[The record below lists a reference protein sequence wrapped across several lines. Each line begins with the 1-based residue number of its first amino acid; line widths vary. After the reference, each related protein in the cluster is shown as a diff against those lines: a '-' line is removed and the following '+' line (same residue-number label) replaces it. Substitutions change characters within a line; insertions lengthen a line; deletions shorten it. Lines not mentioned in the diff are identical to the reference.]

1 MQMSDTT
8 LTTAPMR
15 ELAAVVFSMKKTIL
29 AALLIPPIIAAALV
43 FVLPPVYRAE
53 VQLLIKTGREFLP
66 MSLGDAAISAPTS
79 TKQEDI
85 NSEIELLNSRAL
97 AEEVIN
103 TIGLKNLFPSLVDN
117 PPWFGT
123 VMDTAIKTL
132 QHRLDVAPVKLSNI
146 INVTYDSDDPT
157 EASRV
162 LDTFVRVYLTKHAQ
176 VYASGRKQGYE
187 EVIGREMAE
196 MTRLEQEKGRI
207 KLENQIYDIA
217 PQRAALIQQRVD
229 AQSRL
234 LEAVDRQSTLEQRI
248 AALSHAQATVPAT
261 VKTTETDHSFQMD
274 HARDALTDLRQ
285 TEAALAARYAP
296 DNPELVRIRAQIA
309 ALQSHSRGLGEGVRV
324 TTAPA
329 QLAQQV
335 EQELVMDRVEMAPLE
350 TEIAR
355 YKSLIDEYGRELD
368 RLEKA
373 DTQLRLNQSQIDDLQ
388 SNITLLRMRLDQ
400 ARTEDNLDRSRILS
414 VVQMAPALTPDKPA
428 FPRPIIFVAVG
439 LVFGIL
445 AAVGTIVLAIMTRRT
460 FYTAIG
466 LERQLGIPVLASV
479 DMVPGQ
485 VAPRALLL
493 E

>member
-1 MQMSDTT
+1 MQMSDAT

-53 VQLLIKTGREFLP
+53 VQLLVKTGREFLP
-66 MSLGDAAISAPTS
+66 SSVGDSSVSAPTS

-103 TIGLKNLFPSLVDN
+103 TIGLKNLFPGLVEN

-123 VMDTAIKTL
+123 VMDAAIKTF
-132 QHRLDVAPVKLSNI
+132 QHHLDVAPVKLSNI
-146 INVTYDSDDPT
+146 INVTYDAEDPA
-157 EASRV
+157 EATRV
-162 LDTFVRVYLTKHAQ
+162 LDTFIRVYLTKHTQ
-176 VYASGRKQGYE
+176 VYATGRKQGYE

-196 MTRLEQEKGRI
+196 MARLEQEKGRI
-207 KLENQIYDIA
+207 KLENQIYDIT

-229 AQSRL
+229 AQTHL
-234 LEAVDRQSTLEQRI
+234 QEAIDRKSTLEQRI
-248 AALSHAQATVPAT
+248 AALTSAQATVPAT
-261 VKTTETDHSFQMD
+261 VKTTETDHSYQMD

-285 TEAALAARYAP
+285 TEAALSARYAP
-296 DNPELVRIRAQIA
+296 NNPELVRIRAQIA
-309 ALQSHSRGLGEGVRV
+309 ALQSHSRGLGEGVKV

-335 EQELVMDRVEMAPLE
+335 EQELVMDRVELAPLDG
-350 TEIAR
+350 EIVR
-355 YKSLIDEYGRELD
+355 YKSLIEGYSRELD
-368 RLEKA
+368 RLERA

-388 SNITLLRMRLDQ
+388 SNITALRLRLDQ
-400 ARTEDNLDRSRILS
+400 ARTEETLDHARMLS
-414 VVQMAPALTPDKPA
+414 VVQIAPAIAPDKPA
-428 FPRPIIFVAVG
+428 FPRPVIFVAVG
-439 LVFGIL
+439 LIFGIL
-445 AAVGTIVLAIMTRRT
+445 ASIGTIVLAIMTRRT

-479 DMVPGQ
+479 DMVPGKG
-485 VAPRALLL
+485 APRALLL